1 MLLHA
6 QGEDVLRVKGLLNVG
21 AAGPVVLHGV
31 QHIMHAPEHLAHW
44 PDTDQ
49 RSHLVFI
56 LRAIAPHHIVRSLQA
71 FQHLL
76 GAAPQVD
83 GTDLHH

>member
-1 MLLHA
+1 
-6 QGEDVLRVKGLLNVG
+6 
-21 AAGPVVLHGV
+21 
-31 QHIMHAPEHLAHW
+31 MHAPEHLTHW

-56 LRAIAPHHIVRSLQA
+56 LRAIEPHHIVRSLQA

-83 GTDLHH
+83 DTDLHR